1 MLEQILKE
9 GEISDANIRLLVN
22 QVVVNEQDGMIDI
35 SIRLNAKFTN
45 HILTYDMNC
54 ISINE
59 SKIDLNLTKKDTF
72 CNKLSVSFIYA

>member
-1 MLEQILKE
+1 
-9 GEISDANIRLLVN
+9 
-22 QVVVNEQDGMIDI
+22 MIDI

-59 SKIDLNLTKKDTF
+59 SKIDLNLTEKDTL
-72 CNKLSVSFIYA
+72 CGKQSVSFIYA